1 MRCVGMTLAVL
12 ATVWAGPVAAQS
24 LQAAY
29 DEAQAAFDK
38 GDYEAAAVGF
48 ERLLA
53 KMPAKQAA
61 SRSGAQIRVLLG
73 EAQLALGQRSAAI
86 GSFERA
92 LPAFGGDGVED
103 RRERTTLHYD
113 IGRAYEG
120 LHDYDNARRHLEK
133 AISEGGYSADRR
145 SAVSL
150 QVALARVTAFNAP
163 DVARRVLTSVLP
175 DVQELLK
182 DQRDLL
188 GEIYTLR
195 GRIEL
200 NHGQPLEAH
209 DWFEKAMKIAGGL
222 TMKVSIA
229 DTRIRGDMA
238 LATYLLGDKDA
249 ARRYLAYA
257 GAGRLPDGGLDYGA
271 DMELPNCAANDLKPE
286 DMVVVEFSV
295 AADGRVLTAT
305 PIYSTRPGRAE
316 IPFLRAVSQWSWAP
330 ESAAKLEP
338 FWRQAIRLELRCT
351 TDPQRAPLGLSFEP
365 AIDAWMKSKGIQPF
379 EIGDLSQA
387 AAAPMLRRELERRD
401 AAFGAASPQ
410 LLPLLL
416 DLANNWTI
424 GSKET
429 AVLLSRALPIAQAA
443 AAPVELRTA
452 IEIGLSNTQ
461 DTRWE
466 RRNALAALLKR
477 LEAEGNGHTRAAAW
491 VQVTLGRA
499 YEWWKK
505 PGEASRLYR
514 AVVDQPT
521 NAVADADPIRQMAL
535 LRLASLSAADKKFD
549 EASRMLAAT
558 GLRPDQCAVV
568 DVAPM
573 PTKAW
578 LGSGAFPQAALR
590 WGFEGWVKV
599 GYDIDTSG
607 KPTGIRTVM
616 AYPPFIFGPSTE
628 RAVADFR
635 YRPIYREGTAVGC
648 SGYTQSVRYGIQR

>member
-12 ATVWAGPVAAQS
+12 AAVWACPVAAQT
-24 LQAAY
+24 LQAEY
-29 DEAQAAFDK
+29 DAAQAALDK
-38 GDYEAAAVGF
+38 GDYETAAAGF
-48 ERLLA
+48 ERLLT
-53 KMPAKQAA
+53 KMSAKQAA

-86 GSFERA
+86 ESFERA
-92 LPAFGGDGVED
+92 LPAFGGDSAEE
-103 RRERTTLHYD
+103 RRERTLHYD

-120 LHDYDNARRHLEK
+120 LHDYDDARRHLEK
-133 AISEGGYSADRR
+133 AIGEGGYADDRR
-145 SAVSL
+145 SALSL

-163 DVARRVLTSVLP
+163 DVARRALTSALP
-175 DVQELLK
+175 EVQALLK
-182 DQRDLL
+182 DQSDLL
-188 GEIYTLR
+188 GDIYALR

-209 DWFEKAMKIAGGL
+209 DWFERAVKVAGGL
-222 TMKVSIA
+222 TRKVSVA

-249 ARRYLAYA
+249 ARKYLAYT
-257 GAGRLPDGGLDYGA
+257 GAGHLPDGGLDYGA
-271 DMELPNCAANDLKPE
+271 DMELPNCAANELKPE

-295 AADGRVLTAT
+295 AADGRVVTAT
-305 PIYSTRPGRAE
+305 PIYSTRPGKAE

-338 FWRQAIRLELRCT
+338 FWRQAIRLELRCSNE
-351 TDPQRAPLGLSFEP
+351 PQRVPLALSFKP
-365 AIDAWMKSKGIQPF
+365 VIDAWMKSKGIQPF
-379 EIGDLSQA
+379 EAGDLSHA
-387 AAAPMLRRELERRD
+387 AAAPILRRELERRD
-401 AAFGAASPQ
+401 AAFGATSPQ

-416 DLANNWTI
+416 DLASNWTI

-429 AVLLSRALPIAQAA
+429 AALLSRALPIAQAA

-452 IEIGLSNTQ
+452 IEIELANTT
-461 DTRWE
+461 DKGWE
-466 RRNALAALLKR
+466 RRGALAALLKR
-477 LEAEGNGHTRAAAW
+477 LEADGSGQTRAAAW
-491 VQVTLGRA
+491 VRVTLGQA
-499 YEWWKK
+499 YEWWKN
-505 PGEASRLYR
+505 PSEASQLYR
-514 AVVDQPT
+514 AVVDQPKS
-521 NAVADADPIRQMAL
+521 AVADADPIRQLAL

-549 EASRMLAAT
+549 EASRILAAT
-558 GLRPDQCAVV
+558 GLRPDQCALV

-573 PTKAW
+573 PTKAG
-578 LGSGAFPQAALR
+578 LGSDAFPREALR

-599 GYDIDTSG
+599 SYDIDTSG

-648 SGYTQSVRYGIQR
+648 SGYTQPVRYGIVG